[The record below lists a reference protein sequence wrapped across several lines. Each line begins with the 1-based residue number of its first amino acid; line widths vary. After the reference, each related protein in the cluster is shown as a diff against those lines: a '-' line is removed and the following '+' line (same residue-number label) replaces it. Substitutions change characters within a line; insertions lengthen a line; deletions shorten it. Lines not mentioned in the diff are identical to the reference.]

1 MIQLTRFLV
10 VSAIA
15 IGVPM
20 IAHAQDKDERL
31 SILSAEMSKLVEK
44 KQDLIKIDRWT
55 SEHAQTYQRVNLDL
69 EALSRE
75 IERLKTSKSYP
86 ITKTANTVNTAGPQL
101 AKVAFPST
109 PSKSTTP
116 TSAIWEDK

>member
-1 MIQLTRFLV
+1 MFQIARFLA

-20 IAHAQDKDERL
+20 IAHAQDERL

-86 ITKTANTVNTAGPQL
+86 ITKTANNAGPQL
-101 AKVAFPST
+101 AKAALPST

>member
-1 MIQLTRFLV
+1 MFQIARFLA

-20 IAHAQDKDERL
+20 IAHAQDERL

-86 ITKTANTVNTAGPQL
+86 ITKTANTVNTASPQL
-101 AKVAFPST
+101 AKAALPST

>member
-86 ITKTANTVNTAGPQL
+86 IIKTANAPGSQL
-101 AKVAFPST
+101 AKVTPPSNS
-109 PSKSTTP
+109 SKSTTAS

>member
-1 MIQLTRFLV
+1 
-10 VSAIA
+10 
-15 IGVPM
+15 
-20 IAHAQDKDERL
+20 
-31 SILSAEMSKLVEK
+31 MSKLVEK

-75 IERLKTSKSYP
+75 IERLKTSKTYP
-86 ITKTANTVNTAGPQL
+86 ITKTVNTAGTQL
-101 AKVAFPST
+101 AKAALPST

>member
-1 MIQLTRFLV
+1 MFQIARFLA

-20 IAHAQDKDERL
+20 IAHAQDERL
-31 SILSAEMSKLVEK
+31 SILSAEMFKLVEK

-55 SEHAQTYQRVNLDL
+55 SEHAQTYQRVSLDL

-109 PSKSTTP
+109 PSKSTTAS